1 MDQVAS
7 INIKILIVD
16 DAFFMRNILKDI
28 LARPPYVIAGDARD
42 GEEAIT
48 MYKLLRP
55 DLTIMDIVLP
65 RKDGITALK
74 EIMAFDKD
82 AKIIMCSAI
91 GHASLVTEA
100 LEAGAKDFIVKPF
113 HPAKVLS
120 IVENVL
126 GPRPA
131 EA

>member
-1 MDQVAS
+1 MS
-7 INIKILIVD
+7 INIKVLIVD

-48 MYKLLRP
+48 MYKSLRP

-65 RKDGITALK
+65 RKDGITAMK

-82 AKIIMCSAI
+82 AKIIICSAI
-91 GHASLVTEA
+91 GHASMITEA

-120 IVENVL
+120 VVASVM
-126 GPRPA
+126 GTQA
-131 EA
+131 AAD